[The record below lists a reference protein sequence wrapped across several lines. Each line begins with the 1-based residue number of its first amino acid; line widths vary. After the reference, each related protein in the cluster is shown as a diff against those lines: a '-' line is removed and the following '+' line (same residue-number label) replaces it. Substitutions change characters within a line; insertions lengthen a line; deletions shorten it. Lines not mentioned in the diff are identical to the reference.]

1 VTVERNNP
9 SDPKDRGLKEKK
21 EDLPM
26 KQQIMNLPEGR
37 TIADLARAI
46 ETVMMTREGLTTQ
59 LLTTANGDYV
69 IQGRSANA
77 NATQWVGMDKNLTIK
92 LMPVGERCVMIQAG
106 SERWLSKSA
115 LLFTGTFIV
124 AWPLAVTSGI
134 GLVKQKKLAD
144 RMLNLA
150 ILCAAGADQAQ
161 VMAMAV

>member
-1 VTVERNNP
+1 
-9 SDPKDRGLKEKK
+9 
-21 EDLPM
+21 M
-26 KQQIMNLPEGR
+26 KTRMMTLTDGR
-37 TIADLARAI
+37 TLSDLAHTI
-46 ETVMMTREGLTTQ
+46 ETILMTREQMDTQ
-59 LLTTANGDYV
+59 LLCGEHGEYV
-69 IQGRSANA
+69 IQARSANA
-77 NATQWVGMDKNLTIK
+77 KASQWVGMDKNLTIK

-106 SERWLSKSA
+106 SERWLSKGA